1 MRRKVYFT
9 NSRGETI
16 LIDGHVKPLLLSRLE
31 GTGGSPVEVQMQKAP
46 YQDGETYIDS
56 LLGPRYLSIE
66 GLIWATKQGA
76 VLDRRQRLARV
87 FNPSL
92 GLGTFRLELGHT
104 AYEIDAA
111 VDSPVAFPDRTSK
124 PIQSFAVSLVC
135 PDPAWREPTDETW
148 TLASFVG
155 GFSFPFSFPLSFG
168 TVGQE
173 LDIENKG
180 DMESPVLIRMTGPLT
195 NPVLENVTTGQRI
208 TITRE
213 IQGGETL
220 EINTAFGQKSVTIVS
235 ASGSRS
241 NGFHY
246 VSPSS
251 EFWGLIPGLNTVS
264 YAATEESANSSVT
277 LSFYHRY
284 SGV

>member
-16 LIDGHVKPLLLSRLE
+16 LIDGHVKPLLLTHIE
-31 GTGGSPVEVQMQKAP
+31 GTGGAPVEVQMQKAP

-56 LLGPRYLSIE
+56 LLGPRYLDIE
-66 GLIWATKQGA
+66 GMIWATTPGA
-76 VLDRRQRLARV
+76 IMDRRQRLNRV
-87 FNPSL
+87 FNPKL
-92 GLGTFRLELGHT
+92 GIGRLRLELGGW

-111 VDSPVAFPDRTSK
+111 VDSSVAFPSRTK
-124 PIQSFAVSLVC
+124 GPIQTFALSLVC
-135 PDPAWREPTDETW
+135 PDPAWRNPDEETW

-168 TVGQE
+168 SVGQE

-180 DMESPVLIRMTGPLT
+180 DMDSPVLIRMTGPLT
-195 NPVLENVTTGQRI
+195 NPELENVTTGQRI
-208 TITRE
+208 SITRE
-213 IQGGETL
+213 IRAGETL
-220 EINTAFGQKSVTIVS
+220 EINTAFGQKSVTIID
-235 ASGSRS
+235 ANGNRS

-246 VSPSS
+246 VSPAS
-251 EFWGLIPGLNTVS
+251 EFWSLVPGLNTVT
-264 YAATEESANSSVT
+264 YAATEESGNSSVT